1 MSTKRIARILAIA
14 VPSVLLGLLAAL
26 VVFLN
31 TGAFRGFLKSEL
43 QKQALQRAGVHVD
56 IGDIELRWIPLRL
69 ELKDSVVHGRED
81 ETADKIPLFRA
92 KDVVVSIR
100 FLPLFRKQ
108 FRLRTLVLEEPMVHL
123 GIDAQGNSNIPP
135 SPNPGS
141 TNTAARVF
149 DLEVGD
155 FAIHSGEIYYNNA
168 EIPLD
173 AEVHDLKLAAAY
185 ATLSGTYKGSLA
197 YDRARVTSPRFAP
210 VESSVQLQFTVDRSG
225 LSLNPLVVASG
236 ASRLTIH
243 ARLTNYSNPNV
254 DGAYSCDLRTSDV
267 AKALR
272 LASLPVGQV
281 ALDGSLAYHP
291 AEQRSF
297 LENVVLRGNLRSA
310 KLSLRESQAPLDF
323 TSVAARYELSN
334 ANLNVET
341 FLAEVL
347 GGRTQGSWEM
357 RNIESSEA
365 RARLDASLQNISLA
379 RASDVLSPRDVR
391 RIPVVGTAKADV
403 SASWTGPLNNL
414 IAHFRVTVSSPPQ
427 ASNSGSVIPVNALVQ
442 ADYDGP
448 RDMISLGQSYVQ
460 TRSTKINAAG
470 LLSSKRSG
478 ISNISVQASTSD
490 LGEAGMLTAL
500 VRNALS
506 PTQNASLPML
516 GGSASLQA
524 TVTGTA
530 KDPQIDGQLGAQN
543 LVVEGSR
550 WKSLELR
557 LSAQPSGLKV
567 ANGVLMGNPSGKIA
581 FNGNIGLQH
590 WSLPANGSISLH
602 AAVNSLPV
610 ADAQKIA
617 RRNYPV
623 TGIVSANISVQG
635 TRQNPAANG
644 TLTVT
649 HGSAWNQA
657 IDNVT
662 VNVHSE
668 GGEIR
673 STASVRFPPG
683 TISAQST
690 YRPATGEYEMQIR
703 GSDLQL
709 AKIST
714 LENFQLLQG
723 AVDLSATG
731 QGTLQNP
738 AFQANLTAAKLQIR
752 DQAISGISAQLG
764 VADHHANVVLH
775 ATVYQGSVEAKADV
789 NLVGNRYANAGIDIR
804 ALPLAPVLAAFVSP
818 RASTISGQT
827 EIHLTLKGP
836 ADHPEQME
844 GHLEIPTLSLGYGK
858 AQLALAQPLHAD
870 YSNGALT
877 LMPTRVQGTGTD
889 LTLSGTVPIRGAA
902 SPSLSADG
910 TMDLGVV
917 HQFDPDVRSS
927 GQVII
932 HVKSQQGTAPSAI
945 HGELQIKDAVLSAET
960 IPVGIEGVNAQINL
974 SGNRADIVNFSGAA
988 GGGSVSASGFLTY
1001 GRQTNFSLALTA
1013 NSVRL
1018 RYPEGLRSVLSGQLN
1033 LQGSPAASALSGKVS
1048 VDRLS
1053 FTQAFDLANFATYFS
1068 GESSGAPAS
1077 SFKRSMKLN
1086 IAVQSAQDL
1095 NLASSKVSVAGS
1107 AKLNLTGTLADP
1119 ILLGR
1124 IALSSGEVF
1133 FLSKRFEIQ
1142 SGTIEFA
1149 NPVRTNPVLNLHV
1162 TTTVEQYQV
1171 TLNLSGP
1178 VDRLKTTYTS
1188 DPALPP
1194 ADIIHLLA
1202 FGKTAE
1208 ESASAPT
1215 SSAATSAESV
1225 LAQGVSGQV
1234 AGKLENLTGISQLTI
1249 DPLAANNQGN
1259 PGAQIAIQERVTG
1272 SLLLT
1277 FSTDVTSTQS
1287 QTVELQYQFNRR
1299 LSVTVLRDQ
1308 NGGYGIDVRL
1318 HKEF

>member
-1 MSTKRIARILAIA
+1 MSMKRIARILAVA
-14 VPSVLLGLLAAL
+14 VPAVLLGLLAAF
-26 VVFLN
+26 VVFLHSD
-31 TGAFRGFLKSEL
+31 AFRDFLKGEL
-43 QKQALQRAGVHVD
+43 QKQALQRAGVRVD
-56 IGDIELRWIPLRL
+56 IGDLQLHWIPLGL
-69 ELKDSVVHGRED
+69 DLNDTVVHGKGG
-81 ETADKIPLFRA
+81 ETTGEAPLFSA
-92 KDVVVSIR
+92 KDVVVAIR
-100 FLPLFRKQ
+100 FLPLLHKQ
-108 FRLRTLVLEEPMVHL
+108 FRLRTLLLDEPVFHL
-123 GIDAQGNSNIPP
+123 RIDAQGNSNIPP
-135 SPNPGS
+135 SPHQGS
-141 TNTAARVF
+141 TNTTARVF
-149 DLEVGD
+149 DLEIGD
-155 FAIHSGEIYYNNA
+155 AAIHSGEIYYNNA

-173 AEVHDLKLAAAY
+173 AEVHDLKLAAGY
-185 ATLSGTYKGSLA
+185 ATHSGAYTGSLA
-197 YDRARVTSPRFAP
+197 YDQGRVTWPRFTP
-210 VESSVQLQFTVDRSG
+210 VESGVQLQFTADRSG
-225 LSLNPLVVASG
+225 LSLDPLVVASG

-243 ARLTNYSNPNV
+243 ARLTNYSNPNI

-267 AKALR
+267 ASALR
-272 LASLPVGQV
+272 LISLPAGQV
-281 ALDGSLAYHP
+281 ALDGSVAYHS

-310 KLSLRESQAPLDF
+310 RLSLRESQAPLDF
-323 TSVAARYELSN
+323 TSVAARFELSN
-334 ANLNVET
+334 ANLNVKS
-341 FLAEVL
+341 FSAEVL
-347 GGRTQGSWEM
+347 GGHTQGSWEM
-357 RNIESSEA
+357 RNIESSDA
-365 RARLDASLQNISLA
+365 RAQLAASLQDVSLA
-379 RASDVLSPRDVR
+379 HASDVLAPRDVR
-391 RIPVVGTAKADV
+391 RIPVVGTAKADI

-414 IAHFRVTVSSPPQ
+414 IAHFRLTVSSPPQ
-427 ASNSGSVIPVNALVQ
+427 PSESASIIPVNATIQ

-448 RDMISLGQSYVQ
+448 HDMISLGQSYLQ
-460 TRSTKINAAG
+460 TRSTKISAAG
-470 LLSSKRSG
+470 MLSSHRSG
-478 ISNISVQASTSD
+478 NSNISVQASTSD
-490 LGEAGMLTAL
+490 LGEAGMLATL

-506 PTQNASLPML
+506 PGQNASLPML
-516 GGSASLQA
+516 GGSASLEA

-530 KDPQIDGQLGAQN
+530 RSPQVDGQLAAQN

-567 ANGVLMGNPSGKIA
+567 ANALLIGNPSGKIS
-581 FNGNIGLQH
+581 FNGSIGLQR
-590 WSLPANGSISLH
+590 WSIAPNSAISLQ
-602 AAVNSLPV
+602 AAVSSLSV

-623 TGIVSANISVQG
+623 AGIVSANISVQG
-635 TRQNPAANG
+635 TRQNPTANG
-644 TLTVT
+644 AVTLT

-657 IDNVT
+657 IDDVT
-662 VNVHSE
+662 ANVHSE

-673 STASVRFPPG
+673 STANVRFPPG

-690 YRPATGEYEMQIR
+690 YKPATGQYEIQIR
-703 GSDLQL
+703 GSDLQP
-709 AKIST
+709 AKISA
-714 LENFQLLQG
+714 LENVQSLQG
-723 AVDLSATG
+723 AVDVSATG

-764 VADHHANVVLH
+764 VADHHANAVLH

-789 NLVGNRYANAGIDIR
+789 SLVDSRYANAGIDVR

-818 RASTISGQT
+818 RASAISGQT

-836 ADHPEQME
+836 VDHPAQME
-844 GHLEIPTLSLGYGK
+844 GHLEIPSLSLGYGK
-858 AQLALAQPLHAD
+858 AQLALAQPLRAD
-870 YSNGALT
+870 YRNGDVT

-889 LTLSGTVPIRGAA
+889 LTLSGTIPIR
-902 SPSLSADG
+902 SVSSSSLSADG
-910 TMDLGVV
+910 SMDLGVL
-917 HQFDPDVRSS
+917 HQFDPDLRSS

-932 HVKSQQGTAPSAI
+932 HVKSQQGAAPSAI

-988 GGGSVSASGFLTY
+988 GGGSVSASGFLAY

-1033 LQGSPAASALSGKVS
+1033 LQGSPAGSALTGKVS

-1053 FTQAFDLANFATYFS
+1053 FTQAFDLADFATYFS
-1068 GESSGAPAS
+1068 GESNGGPAS

-1086 IAVQSAQDL
+1086 VAVQSAQDL

-1249 DPLAANNQGN
+1249 DPLAANSQGN

-1287 QTVELQYQFNRR
+1287 QTVELQYQLNRR
-1299 LSVTVLRDQ
+1299 VSVTVLRDQ